1 MLSYRVLTLH
11 HLPFIGDYLDVSQ
24 VFWGCH
30 VSVCLTLH
38 MCYFLGA
45 LLDHGLYIPLNAL
58 DAYKL

>member
-1 MLSYRVLTLH
+1 MLSYKVLTLH

-45 LLDHGLYIPLNAL
+45 LLDHGLYIPSNTW